1 MRICGQQQSPCI
13 AISLPVC
20 EMGKEQPVPPSSPL
34 SPFESPAPLSE
45 GQIPPIHSGRK
56 EIQAFPGGGSRQRPK
71 AVMCYTQIRWLE
83 ETHLGSCFSR
93 LPGERMVSLHVAMV
107 SQGARV
113 ASPSLGVSAGTFS
126 SSSSRVP
133 VRYTGCK
140 DSCEFGGFE
149 PCSTHL
155 PASWLQQTIL

>member
-34 SPFESPAPLSE
+34 SPSESPAPLSE

-56 EIQAFPGGGSRQRPK
+56 EIQAFPGGGSGQRPK
-71 AVMCYTQIRWLE
+71 AGMYFTQIRWLE

-93 LPGERMVSLHVAMV
+93 RPGKCTASLHVAMV
-107 SQGARV
+107 SKRARV

-133 VRYTGCK
+133 ASYAGCK
-140 DSCEFGGFE
+140 DS
-149 PCSTHL
+149 
-155 PASWLQQTIL
+155 